1 MIEPIRKDNRLII
14 FSIFE
19 PNINRNRLM
28 NYIWQLENFP
38 DFSYSTEKLL
48 PGIQNFALELGETNG
63 ILQGFSEETKRDV
76 FTELLLS
83 EALKTSEIE
92 GEYFSRE
99 EVISSLKLNLG
110 YKDFHK
116 TTKNKKANAIAVLM
130 IEVQK
135 SYNKTLDEN
144 LLLDWHKIL
153 MEYEESINHGQF
165 RKGKEPMQVVSG
177 SFGNFTVHYEAPP
190 AKDLP
195 VLIPEFIG
203 WYKSFTEPNL
213 GKVGEAMLLAAIAH
227 LYFETLHPFEDG
239 NGRIG
244 RALAEKALA
253 EKLEI
258 PIFVGLSKAIE
269 KDKSRYYNEL
279 KKAQRNLQI
288 TDWVHYF
295 FDILNAALI
304 NSKNVVTFTLKK
316 VRFFDSFQDQLNER
330 QLKAINKM
338 MEQGEEGFEG
348 GMTAKKYI
356 SINKTSKATA
366 TRDLQQLAE
375 MNAFIKVGA
384 GRSVSYELNMY

>member
-1 MIEPIRKDNRLII
+1 
-14 FSIFE
+14 
-19 PNINRNRLM
+19 M

-99 EVISSLKLNLG
+99 EVMSSLKLNLG

-253 EKLEI
+253 EKLEM

-316 VRFFDSFQDQLNER
+316 VRFFDSFQNQFNER

>member
-1 MIEPIRKDNRLII
+1 
-14 FSIFE
+14 
-19 PNINRNRLM
+19 M

-48 PGIQNFALELGETNG
+48 PSIQNFALELGETNG

-99 EVISSLKLNLG
+99 EVMSSLKLNLG

-356 SINKTSKATA
+356 SITKTSKATA

-375 MNAFIKVGA
+375 MNAFIKVGS

>member
-1 MIEPIRKDNRLII
+1 MAIRK
-14 FSIFE
+14 
-19 PNINRNRLM
+19 
-28 NYIWQLENFP
+28 
-38 DFSYSTEKLL
+38 L
-48 PGIQNFALELGETNG
+48 PGFLVQHRETTYSIQNFALELGETNG

-99 EVISSLKLNLG
+99 EVMSSLKLNLG

-177 SFGNFTVHYEAPP
+177 NFGNFTVHYEAPP

-253 EKLEI
+253 EKLKI

-316 VRFFDSFQDQLNER
+316 S
-330 QLKAINKM
+330 
-338 MEQGEEGFEG
+338 GFL
-348 GMTAKKYI
+348 TVFRI
-356 SINKTSKATA
+356 SLMKGN
-366 TRDLQQLAE
+366 
-375 MNAFIKVGA
+375 
-384 GRSVSYELNMY
+384 

>member
-19 PNINRNRLM
+19 PNINCNRLM

-304 NSKNVVTFTLKK
+304 NSKNIVTFTLKK

-338 MEQGEEGFEG
+338 MEQGQEGFKG

-356 SINKTSKATA
+356 SITKTSKATA

-375 MNAFIKVGA
+375 MNAFTKVGA

>member
-1 MIEPIRKDNRLII
+1 
-14 FSIFE
+14 
-19 PNINRNRLM
+19 M

-99 EVISSLKLNLG
+99 EVMSSLKLNLG

-195 VLIPEFIG
+195 VLIAEFIG

-253 EKLEI
+253 EKLEM

>member
-1 MIEPIRKDNRLII
+1 MSRINQLFGSLFLVYLSR
-14 FSIFE
+14 
-19 PNINRNRLM
+19 NINRNRLM

-99 EVISSLKLNLG
+99 EVMSSLKLNLG

-116 TTKNKKANAIAVLM
+116 TIKNKKANAIAVLM

-338 MEQGEEGFEG
+338 MEQGEEGFKG